1 MKEQALSAFIDLPLE
16 RKIAL
21 LQWIKDNLLARATMN
36 SRHTSYGLKHL
47 VVLPEEKDSYFTNDE
62 FKGAMLVAG
71 YQVDNSHE
79 LNWVFN
85 ISEKSPAL
93 TKR

>member
-1 MKEQALSAFIDLPLE
+1 MKEQALSAFIALPLD
-16 RKIAL
+16 RKIDL
-21 LQWIKDNLLARATMN
+21 LQWIKDNLTVRTTMN

-47 VVLPEEKDSYFTNDE
+47 VVLPEEENSYFTNDE

-71 YQVDNSHE
+71 YQVENFSE